1 MDRETFAERLAAA
14 AAAAVQCAR
23 VHLIEDLPA
32 SLAFRVRLNQSY
44 DGLPAQPSE
53 IRFPEDSSSDRATA
67 LHRCDF
73 ETVVGELWRQGHV
86 PQWVNLAV
94 VGASHLATIIEVVCC
109 GRFTADEGQLYNMPG
124 GTAPFHAVGPVLP
137 PAHDGTRFS
146 IHARSECWDRED
158 LDMLTAAPDRVW
170 SLRIE
175 TDEFD
180 HRMLDAVP
188 DLPNVEIIEHA
199 ACTLAGEALAAFA
212 RFPKLRVLRLHL
224 SKADR
229 FHLGG
234 SRLSALT
241 NLVIE
246 NLPNRSWAHD
256 LRDSAPGLTSLDLR
270 GRDTVRFDGSFPES
284 FRHLS
289 ITAPRIAGAT
299 RSPLRV
305 DHLDLHLA
313 DSTDRDV
320 LSLLHAITPVE
331 TLSLRGT
338 PVTDSILPSLEGFH
352 LEGIDL
358 VGTLVSAA
366 ALNDYRDRHPE
377 SRLYPQPP
385 APTTESIRAAS
396 RWSGQQIQLARPYN
410 ASDAV
415 E

>member
-1 MDRETFAERLAAA
+1 MEREIFAERLAAA
-14 AAAAVQCAR
+14 TAAAMQYAR

-32 SLAFRVRLNQSY
+32 PLAFRVRLNQSY
-44 DGLPAQPSE
+44 DGLPAQPGE
-53 IRFPEDSSSDRATA
+53 VRFPEDSSGDRATA

-73 ETVVGELWRQGHV
+73 DTVVSELWRDGHV

-94 VGASHLATIIEVVCC
+94 VGISHAATIMEVVCC
-109 GRFTADEGQLYNMPG
+109 GRFTADADELYDMPG
-124 GTAPFHAVGPVLP
+124 GTAPFQAVGPVLP

-146 IHARSECWDRED
+146 IHARSECWDRAD
-158 LDMLTAAPDRVW
+158 LDMLVAAPDRVW

-188 DLPNVEIIEHA
+188 DLPNVEIIEHT

-212 RFPKLRVLRLHL
+212 RFPKLRILRLYL

-234 SRLSALT
+234 SRLGTLT

-246 NLPNRSWAHD
+246 NLPSRPWAHD

-270 GRDTVRFDGSFPES
+270 GRDTIRFDGAFPES
-284 FRHLS
+284 LHRLS
-289 ITAPRIAGAT
+289 LTAPRVVGAP

-305 DHLDLHLA
+305 GHLDLHLA
-313 DSTDRDV
+313 DSADSDV
-320 LSLLHAITPVE
+320 IALLHAITPVE

-338 PVTDSILPSLEGFH
+338 PVTDSILPSLEAYR
-352 LEGIDL
+352 LRGIDL
-358 VGTLVSAA
+358 VGTRVSAA

-377 SRLYPQPP
+377 SRLYSQPP
-385 APTTESIRAAS
+385 VEPTS
-396 RWSGQQIQLARPYN
+396 RRS
-410 ASDAV
+410 
-415 E
+415 